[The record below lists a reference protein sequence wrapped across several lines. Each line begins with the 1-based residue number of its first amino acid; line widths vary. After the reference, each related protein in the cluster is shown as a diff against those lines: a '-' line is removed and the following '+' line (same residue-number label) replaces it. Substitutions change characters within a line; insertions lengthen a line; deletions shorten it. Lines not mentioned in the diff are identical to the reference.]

1 MALYQSGLMGVEVK
15 EIHMMFNKYNLT
27 RAGKYINLPKWI
39 SLKKTFFNTKKHMIN
54 VLSMLFSV
62 VIIKY
67 VQKLIQKTFIATKIY
82 VEDDLHF
89 DGINFPANNDTDNFE
104 ELNQNVS
111 VSMFE
116 ADDENEQTVTSRKI
130 EK

>member
-1 MALYQSGLMGVEVK
+1 MVQLRDIGRIRKKK
-15 EIHMMFNKYNLT
+15 E
-27 RAGKYINLPKWI
+27 
-39 SLKKTFFNTKKHMIN
+39 
-54 VLSMLFSV
+54 SMLFSV

-67 VQKLIQKTFIATKIY
+67 VQKLIQKTFITTKIY

-89 DGINFPANNDTDNFE
+89 DGLNFPANIDTDNFE

-111 VSMFE
+111 VNMFE
-116 ADDENEQTVTSRKI
+116 ADDENEQTVTSRTI